1 MRYAYLNHRI
11 TYPVFKSARR
21 KRSDVDIFPISLKLQ
36 QQPCLL
42 VGGGKIAYRKA
53 QLLATAGAVLDVL
66 APEIEPNL
74 LALVEAT
81 GGQYYADNFIA
92 SFQLNTYRL
101 VIAATNDAQVNKQ
114 VFERCETLNVL
125 VNSVDDP
132 PHCRFMVP
140 AIIDRSPLV
149 VSVATNGTSPVLSR
163 QIRTQLEASIPH
175 GMGKLAEFSGKW
187 RNIVKNK
194 IINPDE
200 RRVFWENLYASPLKE
215 QVFND
220 NIAQADQFI
229 ETALSAWVMPKGEV
243 YLVGAGP
250 GDPEL
255 LTLKALRLMQQ
266 ADIVI
271 YDRLVSP
278 AILNLCR
285 RDADKI
291 YVGKARSNHSVPQE
305 GINALLVKYA
315 QQGKRVCRLKGG
327 DPFIFGRGGEEI
339 QQLAEAK
346 ISFQVVPGIT
356 AASGCAA
363 YAGIPLTHR
372 DYAQSVRFLT
382 GHLKEGSP
390 ELPWSELV
398 YENQTLVLY
407 MGLVGLAHI
416 CEKLI
421 AHGQRPSMPV
431 ALISKGTTPEQQ
443 VVVSTLA
450 DIAEKVV
457 QHQIV
462 APTLTIIG
470 EVVHLREQLQWQSC
484 P

>member
-1 MRYAYLNHRI
+1 M
-11 TYPVFKSARR
+11 
-21 KRSDVDIFPISLKLQ
+21 DIFPISLKLQ
-36 QQPCLL
+36 QQPCLI
-42 VGGGKIAYRKA
+42 VGGGHIAYRKA
-53 QLLATAGAVLDVL
+53 VLLAKAGAKVDVL
-66 APEIEPNL
+66 APEIDVNL
-74 LALVEAT
+74 LQLVQQSQ
-81 GGQYYADNFIA
+81 GQYVQDVFSPSTA
-92 SFQLNTYRL
+92 LRHYRL
-101 VIAATNDAQVNKQ
+101 VIAATDNNLVNQQ
-114 VFERCETLNVL
+114 VFAACEAENVL

-149 VSVATNGTSPVLSR
+149 ISVASNGTSPVLSR
-163 QIRTQLEASIPH
+163 QIRTQLESSIPH
-175 GMGKLAEFSGKW
+175 GMGKLAEFSGQW
-187 RNIVKNK
+187 RAAVKQKIV
-194 IINPDE
+194 NPEE
-200 RRVFWENLYASPLKE
+200 RRIFWEELYASPLKE

-220 NIAQADQFI
+220 NLDAANQSIQH
-229 ETALSAWVMPKGEV
+229 ALAEWQTPKGEV

-266 ADIVI
+266 ADVVI
-271 YDRLVSP
+271 YDRLVSAP
-278 AILNLCR
+278 ILELCR
-285 RDADKI
+285 RDAEKV
-291 YVGKARSNHSVPQE
+291 YVGKARSNHAVPQE

-315 QQGKRVCRLKGG
+315 QAGKRVCRLKGG

-339 QQLAEAK
+339 QELYEAGV
-346 ISFQVVPGIT
+346 SFQVVPGIT

-407 MGLVGLAHI
+407 MGLVGLESI

-421 AHGQRPSMPV
+421 AHGQRADMPV
-431 ALISKGTTPEQQ
+431 ALISKGTTPEQK
-443 VVVSTLA
+443 VVVGTLA
-450 DIAEKVV
+450 NIASKVE
-457 QHQIV
+457 QHQIQ

-470 EVVHLREQLQWQSC
+470 EVVNLREQLKW
-484 P
+484 

>member
-1 MRYAYLNHRI
+1 M
-11 TYPVFKSARR
+11 
-21 KRSDVDIFPISLKLQ
+21 DIFPISLKLQ
-36 QQPCLL
+36 QQPCLI
-42 VGGGKIAYRKA
+42 VGGGHIAYRKA
-53 QLLATAGAVLDVL
+53 VLLAKAGAVIHVI
-66 APEIEPNL
+66 APEIESNL
-74 LALVEAT
+74 LEIVESSQ
-81 GGQYYADNFIA
+81 GQYVQA
-92 SFQLNTYRL
+92 SFSPDIQLRNYRL
-101 VIAATNDAQVNKQ
+101 VIAATNDKAVNIQ
-114 VFERCETLNVL
+114 VFEACEAEKIL

-149 VSVATNGTSPVLSR
+149 VSIATNGTSPVLSR
-163 QIRTQLEASIPH
+163 QIRTQLEATIPH
-175 GMGKLAEFSGKW
+175 GMGKLADFSGQW
-187 RNIVKNK
+187 RASVKAK

-200 RRVFWENLYASPLKE
+200 RRIFWEDLYASPLKE
-215 QVFND
+215 HVFND
-220 NIAQADQFI
+220 NITEANRLIEQALL
-229 ETALSAWVMPKGEV
+229 EWKTPKGEV

-266 ADIVI
+266 ADVII

-278 AILNLCR
+278 AILELCR

-305 GINALLVKYA
+305 GINALLVEYA
-315 QQGKRVCRLKGG
+315 AKGKRVCRLKGG

-339 QQLAEAK
+339 QELFAAGVA
-346 ISFQVVPGIT
+346 FQVVPGIT
-356 AASGCAA
+356 AASGCSA

-390 ELPWSELV
+390 ELPWKELV

-407 MGLVGLAHI
+407 MGLVGLEKI
-416 CEKLI
+416 CAQLI
-421 AHGQRPSMPV
+421 AHGQRPNMPV
-431 ALISKGTTPEQQ
+431 ALISKGTTPEQK
-443 VVVSTLA
+443 VVVGTLA
-450 DIAEKVV
+450 DIASKVSEY
-457 QHQIV
+457 QIQ

-470 EVVHLREQLQWQSC
+470 EVVSLREQLQWQG
-484 P
+484 

>member
-1 MRYAYLNHRI
+1 M
-11 TYPVFKSARR
+11 
-21 KRSDVDIFPISLKLQ
+21 DIFPISLKLQ
-36 QQPCLL
+36 QQPCLI
-42 VGGGKIAYRKA
+42 VGGGHIAYRKA
-53 QLLATAGAVLDVL
+53 LLLAKAGAKIDVL
-66 APEIEPNL
+66 APEIDDSL
-74 LALVEAT
+74 LQLVQQSH
-81 GGQYYADNFIA
+81 GQYVQDVFSSSTA
-92 SFQLNTYRL
+92 LRHYRL
-101 VIAATNDAQVNKQ
+101 VIAATDNNRVNQQ
-114 VFERCETLNVL
+114 VFAACEAENVL

-149 VSVATNGTSPVLSR
+149 ISVASNGTSPVLSR
-163 QIRTQLEASIPH
+163 QIRTQLESSIPH
-175 GMGKLAEFSGKW
+175 GMGKLAEFSGQW
-187 RNIVKNK
+187 RAAVKQKIV
-194 IINPDE
+194 NPEE
-200 RRVFWENLYASPLKE
+200 RRIFWEELYASPLKE

-220 NIAQADQFI
+220 NLDAANQSIQH
-229 ETALSAWVMPKGEV
+229 ALAEWQTPKGEV

-266 ADIVI
+266 ADVVI
-271 YDRLVSP
+271 YDRLVSAP
-278 AILNLCR
+278 ILELCR
-285 RDADKI
+285 RDAEKV
-291 YVGKARSNHSVPQE
+291 YVGKARSNHAVPQE

-315 QQGKRVCRLKGG
+315 QAGKRVCRLKGG

-339 QQLAEAK
+339 QELYEAGV
-346 ISFQVVPGIT
+346 SFQVVPGIT

-407 MGLVGLAHI
+407 MGLVGLESI
-416 CEKLI
+416 CAKLI
-421 AHGQRPSMPV
+421 AHGQRADMPV
-431 ALISKGTTPEQQ
+431 ALISKGTTPEQK
-443 VVVSTLA
+443 VVVGTLA
-450 DIAEKVV
+450 NIASKVE
-457 QHQIV
+457 QHQIQ

-470 EVVHLREQLQWQSC
+470 EVVNLREQLKW
-484 P
+484 